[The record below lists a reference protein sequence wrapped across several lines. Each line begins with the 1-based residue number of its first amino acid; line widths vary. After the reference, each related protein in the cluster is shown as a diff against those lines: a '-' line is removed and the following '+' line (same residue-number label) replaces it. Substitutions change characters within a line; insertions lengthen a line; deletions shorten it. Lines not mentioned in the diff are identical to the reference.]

1 VTWSESVS
9 EKKAAINGL
18 FQKSVNRDNK
28 LDNIYIN
35 NLSSYYVIEGHAQ
48 SWYPCI
54 FTKANGYNNAD
65 VFEESGK
72 GGDYANCAKE
82 MTTHTYG
89 LLNGTIKLSDGKKL
103 AQGPWGI
110 VMMDYIGDES
120 NTDSKKLVNLI
131 MMNNFSFPLAKEN
144 TKAYRTVKITDEKLN
159 PELPLL
165 DWK

>member
-1 VTWSESVS
+1 
-9 EKKAAINGL
+9 
-18 FQKSVNRDNK
+18 
-28 LDNIYIN
+28 
-35 NLSSYYVIEGHAQ
+35 
-48 SWYPCI
+48 
-54 FTKANGYNNAD
+54 
-65 VFEESGK
+65 
-72 GGDYANCAKE
+72 
-82 MTTHTYG
+82 